1 MEKRKGL
8 VIIHVDGLGYHYL
21 QKALEQGRMPF
32 VQNLIDHD
40 GYEVL
45 QYRCGLPSTTPFCQ
59 AGILYGDNSEIPSF
73 RWWDKQS
80 GLLVA
85 FGGLSSF
92 GHVAHKYFRGCDPLT
107 RGGASIATCYPDSNR
122 ATWRIGYREH
132 GHSLERQSF
141 SQQHV
146 LESWA
151 LNPIHLL
158 DWLRRGLWEIW
169 KANVHY
175 WHTRLSGRPMARTYV
190 ISDML
195 NEILLHHLTRFAVIR
210 AMKENV
216 PVIYG
221 AFYAYDETGHAF
233 GPESDYAFRVLRHVD
248 NTIRRIANKL
258 HPEEPGARDYEM
270 VILSDHGQAETV
282 PFSHEYRCRLAE
294 SLGEWLPTY
303 EIEETK
309 GKHITRK
316 GAIDGHIMLTYSGGL
331 AHMYF
336 KDISWRL
343 RHDEIEERFPG
354 LIEKVAGTPGIGF
367 TLTRGESGN
376 ILTTKDEQIKF
387 TAGCQMPRAARE
399 LLERYDHPEILA
411 QQLEKLNSFERAGD
425 LILFGQSTDH
435 HQINF
440 ENQVGG
446 HGSIGGEQLFPFIL
460 AKREWKFDT
469 SKVISS
475 SDLYPLLKRLRDQ
488 LVN

>member
-32 VQNLIDHD
+32 VQNLIDHE

-45 QYRCGLPSTTPFCQ
+45 PYRCGLPSTTPFCQ

-92 GHVAHKYFRGCDPLT
+92 KHVAHKYFNGCDPLT
-107 RGGASIATCYPDSNR
+107 RGGASIATCYPDSTR
-122 ATWRIGYREH
+122 ATWRLGYREH
-132 GHSLERQSF
+132 GHPLERQPF
-141 SQQHV
+141 SQRRV

-169 KANVHY
+169 KANVQY
-175 WHTRLSGRPMARTYV
+175 WRTRLSGRRMAVTYV
-190 ISDML
+190 IGDML
-195 NEILLHHLTRFAVIR
+195 NEILLHHLTRFAVIQ
-210 AMKENV
+210 AMKEGL

-221 AFYAYDETGHAF
+221 GFYAYDETGHAF
-233 GPESDYAFRVLRHVD
+233 GPGADYSFRILRHVD
-248 NTIRRIANKL
+248 NTIRRIARNC
-258 HPEEPGARDYEM
+258 HPGEPGARDYEM
-270 VILSDHGQAETV
+270 VILSDHGQVETV
-282 PFSHEYRCRLAE
+282 PFSHEYHCQLAD
-294 SLGEWLPTY
+294 SLAQWLPTY

-309 GKHITRK
+309 GKHITCK

-336 KDISWRL
+336 KDISWHL

-367 TLTRGESGN
+367 ILTRGESGN

-399 LLERYDHPEILA
+399 LLVRYDDPEILA

-446 HGSIGGEQLFPFIL
+446 HGSIGGDQLFPFIL

-488 LVN
+488 LIS